1 MSKIFG
7 EMCVL
12 GKVSGRCGVSPLERV
27 ADKTTKRKKSS
38 CLEGGFLKRL
48 GLGARE
54 RLLPLCL
61 KNLKTLIVGLRWFL
75 CGGFVLLFRWHKS

>member
-27 ADKTTKRKKSS
+27 ADKATKRKKI
-38 CLEGGFLKRL
+38 LLFVGGFFERL

-54 RLLPLCL
+54 RLLPL
-61 KNLKTLIVGLRWFL
+61 G
-75 CGGFVLLFRWHKS
+75 

>member
-7 EMCVL
+7 IMCVL

-27 ADKTTKRKKSS
+27 ADKTTKRKKAS

-54 RLLPLCL
+54 RLLPIHAS
-61 KNLKTLIVGLRWFL
+61 KEVPAFVGKTAGRTPPP
-75 CGGFVLLFRWHKS
+75 ST

>member
-48 GLGARE
+48 AWE
-54 RLLPLCL
+54 RGRDFSP
-61 KNLKTLIVGLRWFL
+61 
-75 CGGFVLLFRWHKS
+75 FV